1 MVDALRARAE
11 AHATFGF
18 DSCSVRTMEFVER
31 IAGEWR
37 DRAPELAN
45 WAMTHLV
52 NRTDVWGR
60 YHRRKGD
67 DTTSAITV
75 PFREERGK
83 TFLDLDSLR
92 KHFSTRAPSGQL
104 GLHSASS
111 DLSSRWL
118 AIDIDLHDPEE
129 GTATKEQ
136 NLFAARGWHR
146 RLTELGLDPLLMD
159 SNGMGGF
166 HILAIFAEPM
176 GTHPVHDFTVEL
188 VSDFAR
194 RGLDQLP
201 EVFPDKP
208 GWDHY
213 GAWLRLPGRHH
224 SRPHYTRVWND
235 EPFSDTLWLDGHD
248 AIDRIL
254 ATRPATASSL
264 TKLGMVQP
272 QRTIC
277 LDFDGVLH
285 SYRSHWCGSEIIPD
299 PPIHGTRESIAR
311 LRQQYRVVVHSAR
324 CHTEGG
330 RRAIQAWLAR
340 HEIVVDE
347 VCEHKPPAM
356 IYVDDR
362 AIRFRGNWDNVLDEI
377 RDFRK

>member
-1 MVDALRARAE
+1 MDYL
-11 AHATFGF
+11 
-18 DSCSVRTMEFVER
+18 DR
-31 IAGEWR
+31 IAGEWH
-37 DRAPELAN
+37 DRAPELAE
-45 WAMTHLV
+45 WAMKHLV

-67 DTTSAITV
+67 ETTSAITA

-92 KHFSTRAPSGQL
+92 KHFGTRKPSGQL
-104 GLHSASS
+104 GLHSASG
-111 DLSSRWL
+111 DLTSRWL
-118 AIDIDLHDPEE
+118 GIDIDLHDPEE
-129 GTATKEQ
+129 ETTTREQ

-146 RLTELGLDPLLMD
+146 RLTEWGLDPLLMD

-166 HILAIFAEPM
+166 HILTLFAEPVS
-176 GTHPVHDFTVEL
+176 TASVHEFGVRL
-188 VSDFAR
+188 VADFAR
-194 RGLDQLP
+194 LGLDQRP

-208 GWDHY
+208 TWDRY
-213 GAWLRLPGRHH
+213 GDWLRLPGRHH

-235 EPFSDTLWLDGHD
+235 EPFADTPWLDGHD

-254 ATRPATASSL
+254 ATRCAPIEL
-264 TKLGMVQP
+264 LQKLGMTRT

-285 SYRSHWCGSEIIPD
+285 SYRSRWCGSEVIPD
-299 PPIHGTRESIAR
+299 LPIHGTREAIAR
-311 LRQQYRVVVHSAR
+311 LRQQYRVVIHSAR
-324 CHTEGG
+324 CHSEGG
-330 RRAIQAWLAR
+330 RKAVQSWLDR
-340 HEIVVDE
+340 HNIVVDE
-347 VCEHKPPAM
+347 VCEHKPPAL

-362 AIRFRGNWDNVLDEI
+362 AIRFRGNWDEVLDEI